1 MMLLSSCFHSYDS
14 LMTFEL
20 EEENDF
26 IFFNFSAIIK
36 EIESDSR
43 FASFSYAAMQR
54 DAAEQE
60 TFRSYEENWR
70 YSD

>member
-14 LMTFEL
+14 LMTFEFV
-20 EEENDF
+20 EENDF
-26 IFFNFSAIIK
+26 IFFNFSVIIK